1 MRNSNTPHRVARSRP
16 LVLRA
21 TLRPGGGRTTGS
33 TDDAKHVF
41 VLHDW
46 PLNPTLGECV
56 HSTACLGVA
65 ARCGA
70 CSTATFS
77 ERGLDCR
84 NLLLVLPPSRVGAG
98 SVLCSI
104 LNDSHVFYAAR
115 SLGETCAHCT
125 YRRRQTGKAAA
136 RGARPRKG
144 APHWQVASGAHN
156 LKEHCQRNANKH
168 GKCVLKA

>member
-1 MRNSNTPHRVARSRP
+1 M
-16 LVLRA
+16 LRA

-46 PLNPTLGECV
+46 PLNPTVGECV

-77 ERGLDCR
+77 ERDLDCR
-84 NLLLVLPPSRVGAG
+84 NLLLPLAVVLPPSRVGAG
-98 SVLCSI
+98 SALCSLLYI
-104 LNDSHVFYAAR
+104 LNESHVFYAAR
-115 SLGETCAHCT
+115 SQGETCAHYIAHT
-125 YRRRQTGKAAA
+125 ADGKNWQGSSKGGQGPGKGRHTGKL
-136 RGARPRKG
+136 GPTT
-144 APHWQVASGAHN
+144 
-156 LKEHCQRNANKH
+156 
-168 GKCVLKA
+168 